1 MGDHRGQQQPPNT
14 PAPPN
19 SQPAPPDAPPDAP
32 PSASSRLLP
41 ETADDARAQVAQLY
55 EALEAERA
63 VIAAAERRVRG
74 LTKLLEA
81 LGMLWP
87 ELGPT
92 TPETI
97 AAAEAAHGGQR

>member
-19 SQPAPPDAPPDAP
+19 SQPAPPAALPRATR
-32 PSASSRLLP
+32 SLLP
-41 ETADDARAQVAQLY
+41 ETADAARAQAEQLH
-55 EALEAERA
+55 EALEVERA
-63 VIAAAERRVRG
+63 QIAAAERRVRG

-81 LGMLWP
+81 LGTLWP

-92 TPETI
+92 TPETL
-97 AAAEAAHGGQR
+97 AAAEHAQAGDR